1 MSFAIAGSALV
12 SYGVAKMGAN
22 ASQRAADTQAGA
34 ADRASQL
41 QNDQFQRTREDN
53 APLLGA
59 RNDALSQIQNLLKNP
74 QGITNDPGYQFG
86 MDQGARALNSGAAS
100 RGMTYSGA
108 AGKALSRFGQ
118 DYAGTKL
125 DASYNRLSNLAGL
138 GQVGAN
144 NNMQAGMNYANNVGN
159 NMMGAANVNAAAG
172 ISNGNRWGNALN
184 QVSAY
189 GDRNGWFG
197 GNSLQAGG
205 GYGSVSGGYVAPD
218 GGMFNNPSAYI
229 PGG

>member
-1 MSFAIAGSALV
+1 MSFISDIFAAKTSADAAGYSARL
-12 SYGVAKMGAN
+12 
-22 ASQRAADTQAGA
+22 QADTAN
-34 ADRASQL
+34 RATEL
-41 QNDQFQRTREDN
+41 QNEQYQQARADN

-86 MDQGARALNSGAAS
+86 MDQGTRAINSGAAA

-108 AGKALSRFGQ
+108 AGKALTRFGN

-125 DASYNRLSNLAGL
+125 DASYNRLSNLAGM

-144 NNMQAGMNYANNVGN
+144 NNQQAGMNYANNAGN
-159 NMMGAANVNAAAG
+159 NMLGAANAGGAAAMSG
-172 ISNGNRWGNALN
+172 ARGWGNALN
-184 QVSAY
+184 SVSAY

-197 GNSLQAGG
+197 GNNLIPQAGDVDFMG
-205 GYGSVSGGYVAPD
+205 PT
-218 GGMFNNPSAYI
+218 
-229 PGG
+229 